1 MVQTFRR
8 FSIFQ
13 TTALLLV
20 AASGTLSLQ
29 AQTTLPEGRGRNEFQ
44 RICGQCHGVE
54 MAIKLRMSEDRW
66 AGVVDDMVS
75 RGAQGTQ
82 DDFDRVSRYLGKY
95 FGPDSAAAG
104 KVSVNKAS
112 AKDLA
117 AAGIPEDEAALI
129 VSFREKNGALKS
141 WAELEKIPGLD
152 LKKLEAKKDQLDF
165 TAH

>member
-1 MVQTFRR
+1 MFHAGV
-8 FSIFQ
+8 
-13 TTALLLV
+13 LLLV
-20 AASGTLSLQ
+20 AASGTLPLG
-29 AQTTLPEGRGRNEFQ
+29 AQPTLPEGRGRNEFQ

-54 MAIKLRMSEDRW
+54 MAVKLRMSEDRW

-95 FGPDSAAAG
+95 FGPESAAAG
-104 KVSVNKAS
+104 KVSINKAS
-112 AKDLA
+112 ARDLV
-117 AAGIPEDEAALI
+117 AAGIPDDAAALI
-129 VSFREKNGALKS
+129 VSFREKNGSLKS

-165 TAH
+165 TAQ

>member
-1 MVQTFRR
+1 M
-8 FSIFQ
+8 FQ
-13 TTALLLV
+13 VGVLLL
-20 AASGTLSLQ
+20 GTGFGRPPLQ

-54 MAIKLRMSEDRW
+54 MAVKLRMSEDRW

-95 FGPDSAAAG
+95 FGTEAATAG

-112 AKDLA
+112 AKDLV
-117 AAGIPEDEAALI
+117 AAGLPEDAAALI
-129 VSFREKNGALKS
+129 ISFREKNGSLKS

-152 LKKLEAKKDQLDF
+152 LSKLGVKKDQLDF
-165 TAH
+165 TAQ